1 MIPKDHITAW
11 RAYAPWAIDAQVEQD
26 LVISRALVEM
36 FCVPELVSRLLL
48 RGGTALYKLY
58 FTSAVRYSEDIDLV
72 QAQPEPI
79 GETIDYY
86 QRKKGRDLF
95 DLWHALDTNQATPSV
110 MIACLKRYMSESG
123 QAVSRAQF
131 EENLAGKRNRHD
143 FREDIEP
150 LLRPGVTWDFDVAM
164 NTVLERIIAELPG
177 DPWKG
182 PSE

>member
-1 MIPKDHITAW
+1 
-11 RAYAPWAIDAQVEQD
+11 
-26 LVISRALVEM
+26 
-36 FCVPELVSRLLL
+36 
-48 RGGTALYKLY
+48 
-58 FTSAVRYSEDIDLV
+58 
-72 QAQPEPI
+72 
-79 GETIDYY
+79 
-86 QRKKGRDLF
+86 
-95 DLWHALDTNQATPSV
+95 

-182 PSE
+182 AVRVETLTLARAFSRSANGNQTYDISPDGSHFLMHQVERVAITNLVGFHYALCIGGLSG